1 MTIENAISGL
11 SYSMFCALAS
21 LLIVGISI
29 ILSTA
34 MIYGFIKALNF
45 LLKATKGGV
54 DNLKETA
61 KALTQSA
68 TTNYNI

>member
-1 MTIENAISGL
+1 MTIELALSGL
-11 SYSMFCALAS
+11 TYSMFCALLS
-21 LLIVGISI
+21 LLIVGLSLL
-29 ILSTA
+29 LSTV
-34 MIYGFIKALNF
+34 MIYGFIKVLSF
-45 LLKATKGGV
+45 LLRATKGGV